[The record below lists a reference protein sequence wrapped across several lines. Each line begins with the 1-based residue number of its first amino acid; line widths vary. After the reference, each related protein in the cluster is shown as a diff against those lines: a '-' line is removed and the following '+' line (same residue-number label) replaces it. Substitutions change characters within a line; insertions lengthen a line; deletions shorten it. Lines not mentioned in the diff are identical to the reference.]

1 MADDRY
7 TTKIRAKRIELQ
19 YFKRLHAFRRW
30 KLILSIAAPL
40 VATAWLI
47 AYAARGDQR
56 IYTSGPLST
65 AHAMFWTQCSDCH
78 RPPVGDGAAS
88 SEAPARGFFLRVSD
102 QACLACHDG
111 PIHHEAQAF
120 DPTCASC
127 HVEHKGRVALAALG
141 DAQCTQCHA
150 DLGTKDRTP
159 SPFAPKI
166 RDFASSHPEFKVAV
180 RENGAVQR
188 VSLDR
193 TAELKDT
200 AQIKLNHQKHLKVG
214 LKGLEELRALKGRQ
228 GILDKREGLQL
239 GCAFCHQPEASRAA
253 MQPISYAKHCGP
265 ACHPLDVDARL
276 SDAVAPHDTPVIVHA
291 YLRTLF
297 IEAFEQCQALSPG
310 PKTGS
315 VEADKVKKQCQEL
328 ELARADVAEQP
339 RGGRSPSGA
348 GDEGVTERPRG
359 GRLGRRGEETETKEE
374 PSGDQPRGRRLQR
387 GGQSADEPGSDR
399 PRGRRGRGE
408 EAEARTAPARAAGAS
423 ALEWASLQLPG
434 AEKIM
439 FKQKCEFCHTM
450 TYAADR
456 LPQVAPTAI
465 PSRWLPHSVFDH
477 GAHRPLACTECHKA
491 TMSKETTDVLLPS
504 VAVCRECHRERG
516 GARTGCVECH
526 VYHDKTR
533 ERDPSGPFAVPQLVK
548 GPPAAGGSPR

>member
-56 IYTSGPLST
+56 IYTSGPLSI

-78 RPPVGDGAAS
+78 RPPEGGGAAPS
-88 SEAPARGFFLRVSD
+88 GAPARGFFLRVSD

-127 HVEHKGRVALAALG
+127 HVEHKGHVALSALG

-150 DLGTKDRTP
+150 DLGTKTGTP

-180 RENGAVQR
+180 REKGAVQR

-214 LKGLEELRALKGRQ
+214 LKGLEELRALKRRQ

-253 MQPISYAKHCGP
+253 MQPISYTRHCGP

-276 SDAVAPHDTPVIVHA
+276 PEAVAPHDTPAIVHA

-310 PKTGS
+310 AKAGS
-315 VEADKVKKQCQEL
+315 VEADKKRQCQEL
-328 ELARADVAEQP
+328 ELARADAAEQP
-339 RGGRSPSGA
+339 GGGRPPSGTVDA
-348 GDEGVTERPRG
+348 GATDRPRG

-374 PSGDQPRGRRLQR
+374 PS
-387 GGQSADEPGSDR
+387 DR

-408 EAEARTAPARAAGAS
+408 EAEARTGPARAAGAS
-423 ALEWASLQLPG
+423 PLEWASAQLQG
-434 AEKIM
+434 AERIM

-450 TYAADR
+450 TFAPDR

-465 PSRWLPHSVFDH
+465 PVRWLPHSVFDH

-491 TMSKETTDVLLPS
+491 TLSKETTDVLLPS
-504 VAVCRECHRERG
+504 VTVCRECHRARG

-548 GPPAAGGSPR
+548 GP